1 MLQHHGNMLACRQ
14 SIIAEME
21 NSLAAQYAAMPQ
33 EDLHQQY
40 VAVHCHL
47 TLLGCFDVMTLC
59 WYCRQSIIA
68 EVENSLAAQY
78 AAMPQEEL
86 HQWHAT
92 LQQGL
97 SESSDAHH
105 KAKDY
110 LKQVSRSQLFT
121 QIFSCHTCACSSRC
135 LMSHKQLHTPD
146 CKALNET
153 IE

>member
-1 MLQHHGNMLACRQ
+1 MLCCHASQLTCLDGLLHDVMVACRQSIILLMVACRQ
-14 SIIAEME
+14 SIIADAE
-21 NSLAAQYAAMPQ
+21 NSLAAQYAAM
-33 EDLHQQY
+33 HK
-40 VAVHCHL
+40 
-47 TLLGCFDVMTLC
+47 
-59 WYCRQSIIA
+59 
-68 EVENSLAAQY
+68 
-78 AAMPQEEL
+78 EEL

>member
-1 MLQHHGNMLACRQ
+1 ML
-14 SIIAEME
+14 
-21 NSLAAQYAAMPQ
+21 
-33 EDLHQQY
+33 
-40 VAVHCHL
+40 V
-47 TLLGCFDVMTLC
+47 
-59 WYCRQSIIA
+59 CRQSIIA

-110 LKQVSRSQLFT
+110 LKQVSRSQLVT
-121 QIFSCHTCACSSRC
+121 NVLSLLPMTRVV
-135 LMSHKQLHTPD
+135 TPVL
-146 CKALNET
+146 A
-153 IE
+153 IQGV

>member
-1 MLQHHGNMLACRQ
+1 ML
-14 SIIAEME
+14 
-21 NSLAAQYAAMPQ
+21 
-33 EDLHQQY
+33 
-40 VAVHCHL
+40 V
-47 TLLGCFDVMTLC
+47 
-59 WYCRQSIIA
+59 CRQSIIA

-110 LKQVSRSQLFT
+110 LKQVGKSQLVT
-121 QIFSCHTCACSSRC
+121 HVLKLLPIYWVV
-135 LMSHKQLHTPD
+135 TPVL
-146 CKALNET
+146 A
-153 IE
+153 IQGV

>member
-1 MLQHHGNMLACRQ
+1 MPLNRPFGKALKLLA
-14 SIIAEME
+14 
-21 NSLAAQYAAMPQ
+21 
-33 EDLHQQY
+33 
-40 VAVHCHL
+40 
-47 TLLGCFDVMTLC
+47 
-59 WYCRQSIIA
+59 CRQSIIA

-110 LKQVSRSQLFT
+110 LKQVGRTQLVT
-121 QIFSCHTCACSSRC
+121 SVLSCNIA
-135 LMSHKQLHTPD
+135 LQ
-146 CKALNET
+146 CKV
-153 IE
+153 